1 MKLCSVTLALLLVL
15 LTGCTVNG
23 VRRYPIIGF
32 GWVSVSTN
40 QPNAVLTRTTT
51 VGFGM
56 TMLPVCLTVG
66 YGRADVLT
74 VETNNIT
81 VEIK

>member
-1 MKLCSVTLALLLVL
+1 MLTLVL

-23 VRRYPIIGF
+23 ARRYPIIGF
-32 GWVSVSTN
+32 GWVTVSTN

-51 VGFGM
+51 VGLGM

-66 YGRADVLT
+66 YGRADTLT
-74 VETNNIT
+74 IETNNMS
-81 VEIK
+81 VELK